1 MKKCPIALIS
11 SFLSKGTIGLVILL
25 TVFTKPAYSQQ
36 IFKFEKLPLEVQ
48 NSIINNLEKRLS
60 VIDTVKEIFI
70 SDTVTVHDPEKN
82 FKTLFNYHINA
93 FHRDSSSGTDTL
105 INLTIRC
112 TSFPFTI
119 GNSNVKDKD
128 EAARYWSSGSTDPRY
143 ITIAKLSFA
152 CNDHTPHHSAT
163 TLKEMMKLQA
173 KYHCKKI
180 KPLILE

>member
-1 MKKCPIALIS
+1 M
-11 SFLSKGTIGLVILL
+11 
-25 TVFTKPAYSQQ
+25 
-36 IFKFEKLPLEVQ
+36 
-48 NSIINNLEKRLS
+48 EKRLS
-60 VIDTVKEIFI
+60 VIDTAKEIFI
-70 SDTVTVHDPEKN
+70 SDTVTVQDPENN

-93 FHRDSSSGTDTL
+93 FHKDSDTS

-119 GNSNVKDKD
+119 GNSTVKDKQ

-152 CNDHTPHHSAT
+152 CNDHMPHHSAT